1 MCKKSQAWHST
12 KNSSTGQIFLQEQ
25 PAMPPPASAENEHD
39 LPTDTVTS
47 KAASRKPKKSDLNQA
62 LCRVCRQRVEAVISM
77 NLVVAAHQ
85 SEVNKGQRMKKEL
98 VALSRTVKSAC
109 QATREAKKIAKVSED
124 KLKEVEGT
132 LKAERDLHYYNIEL
146 EKASS
151 TEALIMAVQSEKD
164 AVA

>member
-1 MCKKSQAWHST
+1 
-12 KNSSTGQIFLQEQ
+12 
-25 PAMPPPASAENEHD
+25 MPPPASAENKHD
-39 LPTDTVTS
+39 LPTATITS
-47 KAASRKPKKSDLNQA
+47 KAASRKQKKSDINQA
-62 LCRVCRQRVEAVISM
+62 LCRVYRQRVEAVNSM
-77 NLVVAAHQ
+77 NLAVVAHQ
-85 SEVNKGQRMKKEL
+85 YEVNKRQRMKKEL
-98 VALSRTVKSAC
+98 VSLSRTFKSAC
-109 QATREAKKIAKVSED
+109 QASREAKELAKVSED